1 MAIQLSSR
9 EVVQYIRERCDR
21 ADALDAG
28 RNPNERRP
36 LADVL
41 PERIVGELLPML
53 REAYLLMIL
62 VAEQWQQ
69 KPFQAALSRAI
80 ETNTLLAGLPASVYV
95 RFGEF
100 MLAHMDFLDTSRVDG
115 TTPKDVLFD
124 DYLPMTDAEWAAL
137 NAAPVEPIIP
147 PPEPDPEPAP

>member
-9 EVVQYIRERCDR
+9 EVTQYIRERLDR

-69 KPFQAALSRAI
+69 KPFQTALARAI

-100 MLAHMDFLDTSRVDG
+100 MLAHMEFLDTAREDG

-124 DYLPMTDAEWAAL
+124 DYLPMTDAAWAAL
-137 NAAPVEPIIP
+137 NVVPVAPVVP
-147 PPEPDPEPAP
+147 PTVEQP